1 MENRIVLFSNIK
13 GGVGKTTLCALFAS
27 YLAEKGIP
35 VFAMDADLCKM
46 SIWHLNP
53 MFDII
58 FLALSAQKVV
68 SCMLVNGNWGGK
80 CFR

>member
-1 MENRIVLFSNIK
+1 MVESTWTGVLCMVCKLREWIAD
-13 GGVGKTTLCALFAS
+13 GVFYGK
-27 YLAEKGIP
+27 E
-35 VFAMDADLCKM
+35 DLCKM